1 MIIIIKYFPKPYPDE
16 ILYSVIARFQKHF
29 GSEGTEVIRS
39 LWGNVKSKSISYQ
52 VNQLQNLLDNTLLG
66 QCYSARQLA
75 FQHTLLPFYSAF
87 CGREIQKQQL
97 ENMVQNITNYFLL
110 FVGRRVSKVGE
121 KDNYQFC
128 PECVKSDIK
137 SYGEPYWH
145 RIHQVPGVLVC
156 PIHKT
161 ELRETC
167 PVCSIPFLQNRTQYA
182 CLSDRCTNG
191 HDVTEVKESIFTEK
205 TLQHLTSYA
214 YEVCNLFTTDFCY
227 EPELISKRYIV
238 KLHELRIIGLKGQLK
253 QAINFSTSFIDY
265 YGNELLDLLESHIE
279 VTDQYSW
286 LRRIV
291 WQTGYKH
298 LYHPLRHLLL
308 IKYLFGSLEK
318 FNTANTEY
326 FPFGKGPWPC
336 LNPAASHYRMSIITN
351 CHIYQGLK
359 KTYGNFTCECG
370 YKYSR
375 GGPDK
380 SYEDRYRADNIITYG
395 QVWEDKLGSLVDSK
409 NLTMKEIGLQLKVD
423 EKTVISYNK
432 KRKKRNNQKVASRTK
447 IELYLN
453 DYRNTI
459 EEIIKKN
466 PNISRRQILQI
477 TSKEYRWLRNHDK
490 EWLMNILPKSK
501 RITQPYLKS
510 YRRNLLKVIRKNP
523 NRSRTEI
530 VKLASQEYYWLKDND
545 REWLMNALPSPQV
558 VVRSIDWNVRD
569 QEYANSIKIVV
580 EDFLKIEGKPKR
592 ITLTS
597 IYKKLPKIGSIL
609 TNPYYKSLLP
619 ETNDCLRQYS
629 ETIDKYRIRCV
640 KWGVNELNRLGETVT
655 ETKIKQF
662 LKMRDISMPVKMYI
676 QTIVANAL
684 TVRS

>member
-1 MIIIIKYFPKPYPDE
+1 MLIIIKYFPKPYPDE

-52 VNQLQNLLDNTLLG
+52 VNQLQSLLDNTLLG

-145 RIHQVPGVLVC
+145 RIHQVPGVLIC

-191 HDVTEVKESIFTEK
+191 HDVTEVKASIFTEK
-205 TLQHLTSYA
+205 TLRHLTSYTN
-214 YEVCNLFTTDFCY
+214 EVCKLFTTDFCY

-238 KLHELRIIGLKGQLK
+238 KLHELNLIGLKGQLK
-253 QAINFSTSFIDY
+253 EAINFSTSFIDY
-265 YGNELLDLLESHIE
+265 YGNELLDLLESRIE
-279 VTDQYSW
+279 VTDQYNW

-298 LYHPLRHLLL
+298 LSHPLRHLLL
-308 IKYLFGSLEK
+308 IKYLFGSLEN
-318 FNTANTEY
+318 FNIANTEY

-336 LNPAASHYRMSIITN
+336 LNPAASHYRMSIIKD
-351 CHIYQGLK
+351 CHIYRGVK
-359 KTYGNFTCECG
+359 KTYGNFSCECG

-380 SYEDRYRADNIITYG
+380 SDEDRYRADNIITYG
-395 QVWEDKLGSLVDSK
+395 QVWEDKLENLVDSK
-409 NLTMKEIGLQLKVD
+409 KMSMKEIGLKLGVG
-423 EKTVISYNK
+423 EKTAIKYNN
-432 KRKKRNNQKVASRTK
+432 KRKIKKNQKVTSRTK
-447 IELYLN
+447 VELYLK

-477 TSKEYRWLRNHDK
+477 TEKEYRWLKKHDK

-501 RITQPYLKS
+501 RIVQPYLKS
-510 YRRNLLKVIRKNP
+510 YRRNLLKTIQKNP
-523 NRSRTEI
+523 NASRTDI
-530 VKLASQEYYWLKDND
+530 ITLASQEYYWLKLND
-545 REWLMNALPSPQV
+545 REWLMNALPSPKV

-580 EDFLKIEGKPKR
+580 EDFLKIGGKPKR

-597 IYKKLPKIGSIL
+597 IYEKLPRIGAIL
-609 TNPYYKSLLP
+609 KNPSYKTILP
-619 ETNDCLRQYS
+619 ETKKCLRQYS
-629 ETIDKYRIRCV
+629 ETIDEYRIRCV
-640 KWGVNELNRLGETVT
+640 KWAATELISSGQNLT
-655 ETKIKQF
+655 EAAIKKY
-662 LKMRDISMPVKMYI
+662 LKFEKLSMPVKCYI
-676 QTIVANAL
+676 QGIITEDL
-684 TVRS
+684 R